1 MSSATATAPTP
12 ATAHAATPS
21 TTPESAPPPPPHEQM
36 MQMLTGAW
44 VARSISAAARLRV
57 ADHVPAG
64 AAATVESLAAATGAH
79 APSLYRLMRA
89 LASVGVF
96 AEEEGGRFRHTPLSE
111 VLRTGAGS
119 MRAVADSI
127 FGGVQHRSWGAL
139 DHSLRTGGIACDH
152 VYGADVWEVFA
163 KDPREQQAFDDA
175 MSEFT
180 AMFNPPVVRAYD
192 FSKIDT
198 LVDVGGGHGALL
210 AAIAEAN
217 PRLRGTV
224 YDQPHVVPGA
234 ASRFAAAGLSDRL
247 GVQGGN
253 FFESVPAGA
262 DAYLMKLIIHD
273 WDEPRATTILRNVHA
288 AARPGA
294 RLLVVDSVVPPGPGP
309 DFSKFAD
316 VNMMVMTGGRERT
329 ESQFRTLFNA
339 AGFDLL
345 HVHPTEGPLS
355 IVEGVRRG

>member
-1 MSSATATAPTP
+1 MSTASAP
-12 ATAHAATPS
+12 ARAAARPVEPS
-21 TTPESAPPPPPHEQM
+21 AAEPAPPPPEQL

-44 VARSISAAARLRV
+44 VARSISTAAKLRV
-57 ADHVPAG
+57 ADQVPADG
-64 AAATVESLAAATGAH
+64 PIGVEALAAATGTH

-96 AEEEGGRFRHTPLSE
+96 AEEGPRRFRHSPLSE
-111 VLRTGAGS
+111 LLRSDAPGS

-139 DHSLRTGGIACDH
+139 EHSVRTGGIACDH
-152 VYGADVWEVFA
+152 VYGADVWQVFA

-192 FSKIDT
+192 FSKFNT
-198 LVDVGGGHGALL
+198 LIDVGGGHGALL
-210 AAIAEAN
+210 AAIAQAN
-217 PRLRGTV
+217 PRLRGAV

-234 ASRFAAAGLSDRL
+234 SHRFAREGLSDRL
-247 GVQGGN
+247 GVEGGN

-262 DAYLMKLIIHD
+262 DAYLMKLIVHD
-273 WDEPRATTILRNVHA
+273 WDDAKSTTLLRNVHR

-316 VNMMVMTGGRERT
+316 VNMLVMTGGCERT
-329 ESQFRTLFNA
+329 EEEFRGLFAA

-355 IVEGVRRG
+355 IVEGVRRA